1 MKYLEHTL
9 SIILIAYFAVSAAGC
24 SSENNSSQKTQGD
37 AGVFQGYRDSMDKA
51 ENVER
56 VIMQADKN
64 RREEMEK
71 NY

>member
-1 MKYLEHTL
+1 MNYLERAL
-9 SIILIAYFAVSAAGC
+9 SILLVAYFAVSAIGC
-24 SSENNSSQKTQGD
+24 SAEENSSRKAQGD

>member
-1 MKYLEHTL
+1 MKFPAHAL
-9 SIILIAYFAVSAAGC
+9 SITLIAYITVSAAGC
-24 SSENNSSQKTQGD
+24 SSEESSSRKRQDD
-37 AGVFQGYRDSMDKA
+37 AGVFQGYRERMDKA